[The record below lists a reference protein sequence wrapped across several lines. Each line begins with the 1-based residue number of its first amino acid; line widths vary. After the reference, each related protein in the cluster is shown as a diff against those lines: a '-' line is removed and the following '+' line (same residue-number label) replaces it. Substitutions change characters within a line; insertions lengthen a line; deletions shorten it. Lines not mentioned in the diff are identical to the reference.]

1 MKFEVSE
8 QVKYRLTGVVVVLAV
23 ALIFIP
29 AMLKKQN
36 HHFVENMNLSVKLP
50 AKPVPPKVNIVTEKT
65 LFNSVKVAKADLPI
79 VVAPHVSQLAIAEP
93 ISRKSVVPAAPILT
107 SKIHLLAK
115 ANTKIASVAS
125 ASPAAAKRKLV
136 NKTVASN
143 KEVYSV
149 QLASFTQQTNA
160 KVLVDRLR
168 SKGYKASYNK
178 FSGKRGEYY
187 QVLVGELSQKEAQIL
202 QKKLADSLQL
212 NGFVVKKGVG

>member
-1 MKFEVSE
+1 MKFELSE
-8 QVKYRLTGVVVVLAV
+8 QVKYRLIGVVVVLAV

-50 AKPVPPKVNIVTEKT
+50 AKPLPPKVNIVNEKT
-65 LFNSVKVAKADLPI
+65 LFNSVKAAKTDLPK

-93 ISRKSVVPAAPILT
+93 ISRKSVVPAAPVLT
-107 SKIHLLAK
+107 SKIHLLSK

-125 ASPAAAKRKLV
+125 SSPAVAKRKLV
-136 NKTVASN
+136 NKTVTSN

-160 KVLVDRLR
+160 KILVDRLR

-178 FSGKRGEYY
+178 FSGKQGEYY
-187 QVLVGELSQKEAQIL
+187 QVLVGELSQKEALIL